1 MRLYPILPNRKL
13 FTSNI
18 LICSAIALFMFF
30 LIQTSLLHS
39 AVLILLNVLLTV
51 HFVLLSNKAYLIVT
65 PISLAIDIGVL
76 LVCAWF
82 WTYQKTVQRRLG
94 CLAMLGAVLIPVTY
108 YLFMRQGVLIISL
121 MIVIG
126 VSIGIAADAALERFS
141 TRYRKK
147 IVAEK
152 HDAEYNILRHL
163 NHNVKPNILMA
174 KSPLNAVISFL
185 ESRDLHHETLSR
197 RLDGSSETVG
207 EALRNAVISLEHI
220 NSILD
225 STRQLVT
232 REIRHEDFQEVEL
245 RALFVQEII
254 PLFASKLPVVLL
266 CNNPVKIRLHR
277 QSFIEALH
285 NLIRNAEVHGFQG
298 DCILAR
304 LTFEIRE
311 RRRSVV
317 IDYTNNGRSFPEN
330 LSEKDFLTF
339 GLKSADSPGE
349 GLGGAWIGKVI
360 AAHNGSFE
368 IVRDEHPLHFRI
380 VLPKRGI

>member
-1 MRLYPILPNRKL
+1 MRSYPMLPNRKL
-13 FTSNI
+13 FTSNL
-18 LICSAIALFMFF
+18 LICTAIALFMFF

-39 AVLILLNVLLTV
+39 AVLLLLNALLTF

-65 PISLAIDIGVL
+65 PVSLLIDVCVL
-76 LVCAWF
+76 LVCAWI
-82 WTYQKTVQRRLG
+82 WTYQKTVQRRLV
-94 CLAMLGAVLIPVTY
+94 CLALSGLVLLPVTY
-108 YLFMRQGVLIISL
+108 VLFMRQGVLIISL
-121 MIVIG
+121 LIVIG
-126 VSIGIAADAALERFS
+126 VGIGMAADAALDRFS
-141 TRYRKK
+141 TRFRTK

-163 NHNVKPNILMA
+163 NHNVKPSLLMA
-174 KSPLNAVISFL
+174 TSPLNALMSFL
-185 ESRDLHHETLSR
+185 ESRGLDTETLSR
-197 RLDGSSETVG
+197 RLDGSNETAG

-220 NSILD
+220 GTILD

-232 REIRHEDFQEVEL
+232 REIRPDDFQEVEL
-245 RALFVQEII
+245 RALFMQEII
-254 PLFASKLPVVLL
+254 PLFASKLPVVLI
-266 CNNPVKIRLHR
+266 CNNPVRMRVHR

-298 DCILAR
+298 DCTLAR

-330 LSEKDFLTF
+330 LSEKEFLTF

-360 AAHNGSFE
+360 AAHNGTFK